1 MRKKAVRDS
10 AMPSVSTWR
19 TTGAKELGSV
29 PPAAVSVSQYAWPRL
44 ALFVGRGGGRR
55 DARQYDTCSRHEL
68 SVVCFYGTHT
78 WCHSSV
84 LVRDTH

>member
-44 ALFVGRGGGRR
+44 ALFVGRGGGGGGGGGEEMR
-55 DARQYDTCSRHEL
+55 DSMIP
-68 SVVCFYGTHT
+68 
-78 WCHSSV
+78 
-84 LVRDTH
+84 VRDTN